1 MAAAAGRR
9 AAGVEAR
16 GTEFGLRSGC
26 GGTLFGGA
34 FPDAAGP
41 ARPGRAG
48 YGADMRRR
56 RAAIAGALWRTY
68 GMGPPDGVLRKVR
81 RGDALDVIPGL
92 DRSLFPAP

>member
-34 FPDAAGP
+34 FP

-56 RAAIAGALWRTY
+56 GVAIAGALRKTC
-68 GMGPPDGVLRKVR
+68 GLGPPDGVPRKVC
-81 RGDALDVIPGL
+81 RGKALDVIPAL

>member
-34 FPDAAGP
+34 PGGP
-41 ARPGRAG
+41 ARPPGRAG
-48 YGADMRRR
+48 YGVDMRRGGV
-56 RAAIAGALWRTY
+56 AIAGALWKTY
-68 GMGPPDGVLRKVR
+68 GLGLPDGVLREVH

-92 DRSLFPAP
+92 DRSPFPAP